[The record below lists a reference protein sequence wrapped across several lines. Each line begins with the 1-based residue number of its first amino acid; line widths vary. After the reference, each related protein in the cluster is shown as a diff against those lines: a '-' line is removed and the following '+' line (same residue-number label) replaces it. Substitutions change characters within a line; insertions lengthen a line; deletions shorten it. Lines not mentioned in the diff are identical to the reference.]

1 MRKFR
6 INKFY
11 SSVTLLIISS
21 ILVVP
26 VLSLPL
32 VIDPSVQTSNG
43 SGDTYMYSPDGKGYL
58 KTNTDGKKLMHVEG
72 SAYEMGYQHGYLLA
86 EGVQYMSSTEYLCS
100 LMMDFAIDMTVS
112 GVKEMV
118 LEPLI
123 ALFGW
128 LIDPEVLEA
137 FVDDTS
143 DFMLETGRKLFM
155 MPIIEHN
162 LKYVPEE
169 FIEEMQGVADGATDA
184 GYPTDLENLLLLNM
198 GMDAAVGIIYPFLAI
213 VESIPGIPLFI
224 KRLFENFHACNGF
237 VVYGDATTDGRV
249 IMGRDFQ
256 FSGYGFSETTL
267 MIEQFPD
274 EGYNFV
280 TCSAPGFVG
289 LGTGM
294 NSRGI
299 GMGAQ
304 MLTALDLSLDYGMGL
319 FFTIRN
325 VIQYA
330 GELSE
335 AIDMVRN
342 SKRGNPWIYSIGDG
356 IGPEIGG
363 VMLETTARN
372 FFARGCDYDQ
382 PWWAPFSQVEAK
394 DDIVT
399 GANHFINPWM
409 NLKTISWAYNNTLW
423 RYETMT
429 NLILD
434 NYGTID
440 MNKGWDIIDF
450 LHPPNYDYYGDDPH
464 QTVKAAKSLM
474 DLTNLDMYSLYGYY
488 DDPLIVHSLN

>member
-1 MRKFR
+1 MKTFR
-6 INKFY
+6 INKF
-11 SSVTLLIISS
+11 STTLILIIVFS
-21 ILVVP
+21 ILITP
-26 VLSLPL
+26 LISLFL
-32 VIDPSVQTSNG
+32 VIVPDNQSLIV
-43 SGDTYMYSPDGKGYL
+43 SGDSYVYSPDGKGYL
-58 KTNTDGKKLMHVEG
+58 KTNSDEKKLMHLEG
-72 SAYEMGYQHGYLLA
+72 SPYEMGYQHGYLLA
-86 EGVQYMSSTEYLCS
+86 EGVQYMTSTEYLCS
-100 LMMDFAIDMTVS
+100 LMMDFAIDLTVFD
-112 GVKEMV
+112 VKEMFI
-118 LEPLI
+118 EPMI
-123 ALFGW
+123 ALLGW
-128 LIDPEVLEA
+128 LIDPEILEA
-137 FVDDTS
+137 FVEDTS
-143 DFMLETGRKLFM
+143 DFILETGRELFM

-162 LKYVPEE
+162 LQYVPEE

-198 GMDAAVGIIYPFLAI
+198 GMDAAVGLMYPFLAI

-237 VVYGDATTDGRV
+237 VVYGNATTDGRV
-249 IMGRDFQ
+249 LMGRDFQ
-256 FSGYGFSETTL
+256 FSEYGFYETSL

-274 EGYNFV
+274 EGYNFI

-335 AIDMVRN
+335 AIEMVRN

-363 VMLETTARN
+363 VMLETSARN
-372 FFARGCDYDQ
+372 FFARGCDYEQ
-382 PWWAPFSQVEAK
+382 PSWAPFSQIEDK
-394 DDIVT
+394 DDLVSGT
-399 GANHFINPWM
+399 NHFINPWM
-409 NLKTISWAYNNTLW
+409 NLKTISWAHNNTLW

-429 NLILD
+429 NLLLH

-440 MNKGWDIIDF
+440 VDKGWEIIDF
-450 LHPPNYDYYGDDPH
+450 LHPPNYGYYGDDPH

>member
-1 MRKFR
+1 MRKPR
-6 INKFY
+6 IRTMRTGFG
-11 SSVTLLIISS
+11 SLVFATILLIPMLSIPLFLESNMPSLDISTDS
-21 ILVVP
+21 YI
-26 VLSLPL
+26 
-32 VIDPSVQTSNG
+32 
-43 SGDTYMYSPDGKGYL
+43 YSPDGKGYL

-72 SAYEMGYQHGYLLA
+72 TPYEMGYQHGYLLA
-86 EGVQYMSSTEYLCS
+86 EGVQYMTSTEYLCS
-100 LMMDFAIDMTVS
+100 LMMDFAVDMTVS
-112 GVKEMV
+112 DVKKMF
-118 LEPLI
+118 LEPMI
-123 ALFGW
+123 ALLGW
-128 LIDPEVLEA
+128 LIDPEILAA
-137 FVDDTS
+137 FVDNTS
-143 DFMLETGRKLFM
+143 DFILETGRELIM

-184 GYPTDLENLLLLNM
+184 GFPTDIENVLLLNM

-213 VESIPGIPLFI
+213 VESISGIPLYI
-224 KRLFENFHACNGF
+224 KRLFENFHMCNGF
-237 VVYGDATTDGRV
+237 VVYDDATTDGRV
-249 IMGRDFQ
+249 LMGRDFQ
-256 FSGYGFSETTL
+256 FSELGFYETSL
-267 MIEQFPD
+267 LIEQFPN

-280 TCSAPGFVG
+280 SYGAPGFVG

-299 GMGAQ
+299 GIGAQ

-319 FFTIRN
+319 FFTMRN

-363 VMLETTARN
+363 VMLETTAHN
-372 FFARGCDYDQ
+372 FFARGCEYEQ
-382 PWWAPFSQVEAK
+382 PSWAPFPQIEDK
-394 DDIVT
+394 DDVVT

-440 MNKGWDIIDF
+440 VDKGWEIIDF
-450 LHPPNYDYYGDDPH
+450 LHPPNYGYYDDDPH

-488 DDPLIVHSLN
+488 DDPLIFHSLD